1 MFKKISISK
10 RVNAILALS
19 IVFLL
24 VLATNRIDRKH
35 FEVAQNSVKEVYNDR
50 VVVQDYIFSISNAL
64 FYKRLALKD
73 SLVKL
78 QRLKENENI
87 RTLLLNFKE
96 TKLTIAEARNLDKLQ
111 ANFDRLI
118 QLESQYSQPVK
129 DTVVLKGKI
138 SQTLEAMQ
146 VNLKEL
152 SEIQIRESRDL
163 TFNAQKSLDFS
174 ELLSN
179 LEILFLI
186 ITGIAIQFIL
196 FYRVKKS
203 R

>member
-96 TKLTIAEARNLDKLQ
+96 TKLTIAEARNFDKLQ

-129 DTVVLKGKI
+129 DTVVLKDKI

>member
-64 FYKRLALKD
+64 FKKRLALKD
-73 SLVKL
+73 SLIKL
-78 QRLKENENI
+78 QHLKENENI
-87 RTLLLNFKE
+87 RILLSNFKE
-96 TKLTIAEARNLDKLQ
+96 TKLTIAEARHLDKLQ
-111 ANFDRLI
+111 INFDRLI
-118 QLESQYSQPVK
+118 ELESQNSQQVI
-129 DTVVLKGKI
+129 DTTVLKSKI
-138 SQTLEAMQ
+138 SQTLQAMQ
-146 VNLKEL
+146 INLTDL
-152 SEIQIRESRDL
+152 SKIQIQESKDL

-179 LEILFLI
+179 LEIVFLI

>member
-129 DTVVLKGKI
+129 DTVVLKSKI

>member
-96 TKLTIAEARNLDKLQ
+96 TKLTVAEARNLDKLQ

>member
-50 VVVQDYIFSISNAL
+50 VIVQDYIFSISNAL
-64 FYKRLALKD
+64 FHKRLALED

-78 QRLKENENI
+78 QRLKENDNI

-129 DTVVLKGKI
+129 DTVVLKSKI